1 MLINN
6 IVIKISSY
14 VCRTKINKMKIKNII
29 VAFLLL
35 LATWFLLN
43 GKYDLVTIGIG
54 VLVSL
59 FISLVLCGKCEIFSE
74 MNFSPKGII
83 YFFAFVFVFFIEL
96 VKSNFDIAKR
106 VLSPSLPINPG
117 IVEVETKLKSKLG
130 RMILANSI
138 TLTPGTLTVK
148 VEEDT
153 FFIHCVNVEHTD
165 IDGATKDIVKK
176 FEKYLEVIYG

>member
-1 MLINN
+1 
-6 IVIKISSY
+6 
-14 VCRTKINKMKIKNII
+14 MKIKNII
-29 VAFLLL
+29 VSFLLL

-43 GKYDLVTIGIG
+43 GKYDLVTLGIG

-59 FISLVLCGKCEIFSE
+59 FIALVICRKCEIFSE
-74 MNFSPKGII
+74 MNFSPKGIM
-83 YFFAFVFVFFIEL
+83 YFFAYIFVFLAEL
-96 VKSNFDIAKR
+96 VKSNIDIAKQ
-106 VLSPSLPINPG
+106 VLTPSLPINPG
-117 IVEVETKLKSKLG
+117 IVEVETKLKSKIG

-165 IDGATKDIVKK
+165 IDGATQDIVKK